1 MVNPGESLKVLRL
14 ALVSPG
20 DVVKE
25 RDLADKVVEDLNRG
39 IVKHHGYR
47 LEIWRW
53 ETDAR
58 PGMHLQGP
66 QGHIDEQMKLENAAI
81 VVGMFWKR
89 FGTPT
94 LGAGSG
100 TEHELRRA
108 WALWEKNHTPEVIVY
123 FCARSYNPK
132 SLEELDQHKKV
143 MEFREDMP
151 KEQFWWPYK
160 TPANFE
166 QLFRR
171 HLTDWFLAKFA
182 SPGKPADPPPPGP
195 DPAPGSPPPVRFNLP
210 RVTAHFSGRGSELA
224 DLQRALE
231 AGGKAVITQ
240 TISGLGGVGKSQ
252 LAARFMHEH
261 LEEYKVVAWIRSE
274 LSPVTDLAEL
284 GKELGLQPEGA
295 DPLPPEEL
303 AAKAKR
309 FLEQTPRRWLVVFDN
324 VADPKL
330 FAEWAPATGSGKV
343 LATSQRQD
351 LDAFGPVLGIKVF
364 GPETG
369 ANYLIE
375 TAGRPSE
382 YHDALNLSK
391 ALGGL
396 PLALS
401 HAAAYCRQGGS
412 TFAGYLELLEGLP
425 AGELFDS
432 NPEAFYEHTVASTWR
447 ASIDKA
453 CEQAPLAAQVLEMAA
468 HLAPD
473 KIDRSLFEVLIDG
486 PTPGE
491 RKLLTDAINALAR
504 FSLVVVDYD
513 SISVHRLLQKVVRDS
528 APDNAG
534 ALNALRSVAA
544 AFPASEQELALP
556 AVWGRCQQL
565 SPHVFALQ
573 RSEERLTGEGQA
585 LVNLCNHAC
594 DYFYYAGDSKRA
606 FEIGLHAT
614 EIGERI
620 LGPDHPDTIRARNNL
635 AGSYQ
640 SAGRTTEAIPIQEQ
654 VVADRE
660 RILGPNHPDTI
671 GARNN
676 LASSYWSA
684 GRTAEAIPIEEQV
697 VADRERILGPDHPDT
712 ITARANLAGYYQ
724 SAGRT
729 AEAIPIQQKVVA
741 DSERI
746 LGPDHPD
753 TILARHNLAISYHS
767 AGRTTEA
774 IPIQEQVVA
783 DWKRILGPDHPNT
796 ILARNNLASSYQ
808 LAGRT
813 TEAIPIQK
821 KVVADRERILGPA
834 HPGTIMARNNLA
846 YSYQSAGRTTEA
858 IPIQEQVV
866 ADCER
871 ILGPDHPK
879 TITARDNLE
888 WMRRSS

>member
-20 DVVKE
+20 DVAKE

-47 LEIWRW
+47 LETWRW

-66 QGHIDEQMKLENAAI
+66 QGHIDEQMKLEKAAI

-94 LGAGSG
+94 LDAGSG

-108 WALWEKNHTPEVIVY
+108 WALWEQNHTPEVMVY
-123 FCARSYNPK
+123 FCERRYSPK

-143 MEFREDMP
+143 MEFREDIP

-166 QLFRR
+166 HLLRR
-171 HLTDWFLAKFA
+171 HLTDWFLVNFA
-182 SPGKPADPPPPGP
+182 QPGKPADPPPPGP
-195 DPAPGSPPPVRFNLP
+195 DLAPGAPPPVRFNLP
-210 RVTAHFSGRGSELA
+210 RVTAHFSGRGSELN

-252 LAARFMHEH
+252 LAARFLHEH
-261 LEEYKVVAWIRSE
+261 LEEYDVVAWIRSE

-284 GKELGLQPEGA
+284 GKELGLQPKGA
-295 DPLPPEEL
+295 DPLAPEEL
-303 AAKAKR
+303 AARAKR

-330 FAEWAPATGSGKV
+330 FAEWAPATGNGNV
-343 LATSQRQD
+343 LATSRRQD

-364 GPETG
+364 DPETG

-382 YHDALNLSK
+382 YHDAMNLSK

-401 HAAAYCRQGGS
+401 HAAAYCRQGGT

-453 CEQAPLAAQVLEMAA
+453 CERAPLAAQVLEMAA

-473 KIDRSLFEVLIDG
+473 KIDRSLFEVLVPG
-486 PTPGE
+486 QSPGE
-491 RKLLTDAINALAR
+491 RKRLTDAFNALAR
-504 FSLVVVDYD
+504 FSLVVADDD

-534 ALNALRSVAA
+534 ALNALRSVAS

-573 RSEERLTGEGQA
+573 RSEQHLTAEGEV
-585 LVNLCNHAC
+585 LVKLCNHAC
-594 DYFYYAGDSKRA
+594 GYFYYAGYFKQAID
-606 FEIGLHAT
+606 IGL
-614 EIGERI
+614 
-620 LGPDHPDTIRARNNL
+620 
-635 AGSYQ
+635 
-640 SAGRTTEAIPIQEQ
+640 SAIETG
-654 VVADRE
+654 E

-671 GARNN
+671 AARLN
-676 LASSYWSA
+676 LANSYQSA
-684 GRTAEAIPIEEQV
+684 GRTAEAIPIKEQVVADFERILGSDNPSFITARSNLARSYQSAGRTAEAISIKEQV

-712 ITARANLAGYYQ
+712 IRARHNLASSYQSAGRTVEAISIKEQVVADRERILGPDHPDTLRARHNLASSYQ

-729 AEAIPIQQKVVA
+729 AEAISSHEHVVA
-741 DSERI
+741 DRVRI

-753 TILARHNLAISYHS
+753 TIRARH
-767 AGRTTEA
+767 
-774 IPIQEQVVA
+774 
-783 DWKRILGPDHPNT
+783 
-796 ILARNNLASSYQ
+796 NLASSYQ
-808 LAGRT
+808 STGRT
-813 TEAIPIQK
+813 AEAISIQEQ
-821 KVVADRERILGPA
+821 VVADRERILGPD
-834 HPGTIMARNNLA
+834 HLKTIRARNNLE
-846 YSYQSAGRTTEA
+846 G
-858 IPIQEQVV
+858 
-866 ADCER
+866 
-871 ILGPDHPK
+871 
-879 TITARDNLE
+879 
-888 WMRRSS
+888 MRRSL